1 MLEYCD
7 SAAITQRYHVFLSI
21 ADVMI
26 VSLEEENE
34 KFESVLESQQEQQQ
48 QLLGPNVS
56 ISKLTRR
63 YMKLERVYLQQ
74 SKEYDAYSH
83 TMHTHQF
90 LTSHHFE
97 VSSQAKD
104 VKLKKDID
112 NLRQKQSSAVFDIF
126 ERPYETLN
134 ESAKRPMEA
143 GS

>member
-63 YMKLERVYLQQ
+63 YMKLERVYL
-74 SKEYDAYSH
+74 
-83 TMHTHQF
+83 
-90 LTSHHFE
+90 
-97 VSSQAKD
+97 
-104 VKLKKDID
+104 
-112 NLRQKQSSAVFDIF
+112 
-126 ERPYETLN
+126 
-134 ESAKRPMEA
+134 
-143 GS
+143 